1 MTQVV
6 RSFIR
11 PFHTRV
17 AALALVAAAATALP
31 GCTKVQ
37 LEGQSSSYLIVDS
50 IVAARGNEPRQGPG
64 RSGFRRRDRRFGVRR
79 PRQGH
84 ASARHEGPG
93 IGSESVGADAANY
106 ITVTRYHVKYI
117 RSDGR
122 STQGVDVPW
131 EFDGGATVTVTEGGG
146 ELVLTLVRVQAKL
159 DSPLKSLVNMGG
171 GVALST
177 IAEITL
183 YGKDQA
189 GRDVS
194 VKGAITVNFA
204 DFADPTGG
212 GN

>member
-1 MTQVV
+1 MT
-6 RSFIR
+6 
-11 PFHTRV
+11 
-17 AALALVAAAATALP
+17 LVAAAALAAP
-31 GCTKVQ
+31 GCTTQQ
-37 LEGQSSSYLIVDS
+37 LTGQASSYLIVDS
-50 IVAARGNEPRQGPG
+50 VLAARGNEPDKDLGVLDSDVVTAGAIYADLGKLTLRLGMKNPG
-64 RSGFRRRDRRFGVRR
+64 S
-79 PRQGH
+79 PQ
-84 ASARHEGPG
+84 SP
-93 IGSESVGADAANY
+93 SVPTSANY
-106 ITVTRYHVKYI
+106 ITVTRYHVKYV

-146 ELVLTLVRVQAKL
+146 NLVLTLVRVQAKL

-171 GVALST
+171 SVALTT

-194 VKGAITVNFA
+194 VKGTITVNFA
-204 DFADPTGG
+204 DFADPNAG